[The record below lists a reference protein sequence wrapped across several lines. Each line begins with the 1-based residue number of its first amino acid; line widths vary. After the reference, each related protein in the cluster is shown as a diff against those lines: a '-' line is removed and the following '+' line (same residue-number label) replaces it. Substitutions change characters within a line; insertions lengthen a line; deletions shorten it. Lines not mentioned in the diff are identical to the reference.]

1 MAHRRTLARHGGDVM
16 KKAIA
21 VLLMVVLHL
30 VTACAPAAP
39 TPTRT
44 PEPTATPIEVL
55 ATKPEHL
62 EGIWLNRTSPYAGPP
77 RYYRFEADGTVK
89 SGESLEELQE
99 NPFIDGRFWF
109 EGGVYYEE
117 GQYCV
122 PIGSYRAYL
131 NIEEGRAVALRFE
144 EIDDSDP
151 SCFERSWPRQ
161 GEFVRV
167 D

>member
-1 MAHRRTLARHGGDVM
+1 VLNKPTTVF
-16 KKAIA
+16 AIA
-21 VLLMVVLHL
+21 VLSLAA
-30 VTACAPAAP
+30 ACTGAAP

-44 PEPTATPIEVL
+44 PEPTPTPAVVL

-62 EGIWLNRTSPYAGPP
+62 AGIWLNRATPYGNPP

-122 PIGSYRAYL
+122 PIGSYQAFL
-131 NIEEGRAVALRFE
+131 DIEEGRAVALRFE

-161 GEFVRV
+161 AEFARV